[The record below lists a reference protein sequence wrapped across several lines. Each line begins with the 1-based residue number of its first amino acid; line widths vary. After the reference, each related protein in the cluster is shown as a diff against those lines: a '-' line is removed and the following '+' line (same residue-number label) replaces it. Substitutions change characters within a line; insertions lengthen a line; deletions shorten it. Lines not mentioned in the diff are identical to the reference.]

1 MIWKIIDL
9 ISENGVI
16 TQVKYS
22 VTEDTIKTEGYWTF
36 KDNTHTVV
44 DQLSEIDV
52 INWIKAESVIDG
64 ICIIEDNVK
73 KQLNNVLDVVKRPWV
88 VPTFTVKI

>member
-9 ISENGVI
+9 IAENEVI

-22 VTEDTIKTEGYWTF
+22 LEKSGVRTEGYWTF
-36 KDNTHTVV
+36 KDNSHKVV

-64 ICIIEDNVK
+64 ICVIEDNLQKQVNNVQNVVK
-73 KQLNNVLDVVKRPWV
+73 KPWIK
-88 VPTFTVKI
+88 PTFTVKI

>member
-22 VTEDTIKTEGYWTF
+22 VTESSVKTEGYWTF
-36 KDNTHTVV
+36 KDNSHKVV

-52 INWIKAESVIDG
+52 INWIKAESVVDG
-64 ICIIEDNVK
+64 ICIIEANLK
-73 KQLNNVLDVVKRPWV
+73 KQLNNMQDVVKKPWV
-88 VPTFTVKI
+88 IPTFTVKV

>member
-1 MIWKIIDL
+1 MIWKILDL
-9 ISENGVI
+9 ISEDGAI

-22 VTEDTIKTEGYWTF
+22 VSKDSVKTEGYWTF
-36 KDNTHTVV
+36 KNKNHKVV

-52 INWIKAESVIDG
+52 INWIKAESIINDV
-64 ICIIEDNVK
+64 CIIEDNLQ
-73 KQLNNVLDVVKRPWV
+73 KQLNNVQNVVKKPWV

>member
-9 ISENGVI
+9 ISENGAI

-22 VTEDTIKTEGYWTF
+22 VIEDSIKTEGYWTF
-36 KDNTHTVV
+36 KDNTHKVV

-52 INWIKAESVIDG
+52 INWIKAESVVDG
-64 ICIIEDNVK
+64 ICVIEDNLK
-73 KQLNNVLDVVKRPWV
+73 KQLNNVQDVVKKPWV
-88 VPTFTVKI
+88 IPTFKVKV

>member
-22 VTEDTIKTEGYWTF
+22 VTESSVKTEGYWTF
-36 KDNTHTVV
+36 KDNNHKVV

-52 INWIKAESVIDG
+52 INWIKAESVVDG
-64 ICIIEDNVK
+64 ICIIEANLK
-73 KQLNNVLDVVKRPWV
+73 KQLNNMQDVVKKPWV
-88 VPTFTVKI
+88 IPTFTVKV